1 MRRVQTRSQ
10 VEDRSLKPPAHSAR
24 QVRNLGGSSDR
35 FSFSF
40 QEPFPEREALEEHA
54 LSVHQVPREGL
65 QRLVTLVEGCQW
77 LNKARTE
84 QQLKTPSKEVEEAD
98 VEKMDT
104 EESNEVASIGA
115 ISEKHVYKYRCSQC
129 SLAFK
134 TQEKLETH
142 SQYHQIRDSTK
153 CKLCDRNFRTVAA
166 LLKHIDTG
174 HSDTAGDHQ
183 NLFFV
188 QKCSLACSEG
198 DELEQYRQSL
208 LSNPLLKAGLTNQV
222 GDKKKAS
229 L

>member
-1 MRRVQTRSQ
+1 M
-10 VEDRSLKPPAHSAR
+10 
-24 QVRNLGGSSDR
+24 
-35 FSFSF
+35 
-40 QEPFPEREALEEHA
+40 EEHA

-84 QQLKTPSKEVEEAD
+84 QQLKTPSKEGEEGDA
-98 VEKMDT
+98 EKMDT
-104 EESNEVASIGA
+104 EESNDVASIGA

-153 CKLCDRNFRTVAA
+153 CKLCERNFRTVAA

-174 HSDTAGDHQ
+174 HSDTAG
-183 NLFFV
+183 
-188 QKCSLACSEG
+188 
-198 DELEQYRQSL
+198 EQSHT
-208 LSNPLLKAGLTNQV
+208 GL
-222 GDKKKAS
+222 
-229 L
+229 